1 MEDSSICNYSTVGD
15 AQCWNSEM
23 GAKEMGGQKI
33 EESLGT
39 HCEREWD

>member
-1 MEDSSICNYSTVGD
+1 MHNYHTVGD
-15 AQCWNSEM
+15 AQCWNSER
-23 GAKEMGGQKI
+23 GAKEAGGQKI